1 MVKQMTEETKH
12 AIEQYLTESEYF
24 ESIANTY
31 GKELLN
37 KVVHDMITSKHDIE
51 LLMSL
56 YEDSGMWNHAMCLND
71 ITVSK

>member
-1 MVKQMTEETKH
+1 MAKQMTEETKQ

-37 KVVHDMITSKHDIE
+37 KVVHDFE
-51 LLMSL
+51 LLMNL

>member
-1 MVKQMTEETKH
+1 MNEDIRQEV
-12 AIEQYLTESEYF
+12 EQFINESEYF

-31 GKELLN
+31 GKDLLN
-37 KVVHDMITSKHDIE
+37 KVVNDLITSKHDVD

-71 ITVSK
+71 ITAS